1 MYARRAGNGGVDRS
15 HVACAYARPGP
26 VPPQRRG
33 AGARQPAR
41 LRTSREESQEAL
53 AYRSGLSYA
62 RIELA
67 QSAPGWDTV
76 RSIARALDVT
86 MAELGAAVD
95 LES

>member
-1 MYARRAGNGGVDRS
+1 MPRQ
-15 HVACAYARPGP
+15 P
-26 VPPQRRG
+26 VPD
-33 AGARQPAR
+33 PALAAVLKR

-53 AYRSGLSYA
+53 AYRSGLSSGSYA

-95 LES
+95 RES